1 MSKAVALSAAVLAVC
16 LSACGNEGVSPQN
29 AADYAQN
36 VTDLFRQ
43 SCVAAD
49 GDAALVGEFA
59 NANKLVLLSKKICR
73 FACRNDGFGGIKH
86 LEENGKR
93 RRLLFELD

>member
-1 MSKAVALSAAVLAVC
+1 MFKAVALSAAVLAVC

-29 AADYAQN
+29 VADYAQN

-59 NANKLVLLSKKICR
+59 NANKLVFIVEERYCR
-73 FACRNDGFGGIKH
+73 FACRNDGFGGIKY
-86 LEENGKR
+86 LERKR
-93 RRLLFELD
+93 

>member
-1 MSKAVALSAAVLAVC
+1 MSKAVALSAVVLAVC

-59 NANKLVLLSKKICR
+59 NANKLVL

-93 RRLLFELD
+93 RRLLFEPD